1 MKVQEEKD
9 AILLQ
14 ESGAYQEEIQEQ
26 MLQGQGSFD
35 FPDGAHYEGEFDQ
48 GQMHGQGTFNW
59 PGGEQYV
66 GEFRNGKRQG
76 QGRYLIGAEAEE
88 VEYYQGEW
96 NQDRYH

>member
-35 FPDGAHYEGEFDQ
+35 FPDGAHYEGEFEQ

-76 QGRYLIGAEAEE
+76 QGRYLTGAE
-88 VEYYQGEW
+88 GGSGILPG
-96 NQDRYH
+96 